1 MSLINQ
7 MLADLEA
14 RKGGRLQRV
23 DAALDGLHAAPLR
36 VVTERPR
43 AMLGALVVFG
53 ACAALWTSRAPLS
66 DFLRLSPAPSLM
78 RVASEFNITLVFFG
92 ISNEFFP
99 FNITCFKP

>member
-53 ACAALWTSRAPLS
+53 AC
-66 DFLRLSPAPSLM
+66 
-78 RVASEFNITLVFFG
+78 
-92 ISNEFFP
+92 
-99 FNITCFKP
+99 